1 MHSLTFTALSVLGL
15 VAVTRSETQF
25 TNPATWNAENDDRS
39 NYQVYEV
46 GDRIPIRW
54 TTDRDKISVAVWES
68 GTSGP
73 FLWAWVDRKR
83 AFSSSALI
91 QLLT

>member
-1 MHSLTFTALSVLGL
+1 MLTALSVLGL
-15 VAVTRSETQF
+15 VARVRSETQF
-25 TNPATWNAENDDRS
+25 TNPATWNAEDDDRS

-54 TTDRDKISVAVWES
+54 TTDRDRISVAVWES
-68 GTSGP
+68 GGSGP

-83 AFSSSALI
+83 PFSSDVLI
-91 QLLT
+91 HLLT